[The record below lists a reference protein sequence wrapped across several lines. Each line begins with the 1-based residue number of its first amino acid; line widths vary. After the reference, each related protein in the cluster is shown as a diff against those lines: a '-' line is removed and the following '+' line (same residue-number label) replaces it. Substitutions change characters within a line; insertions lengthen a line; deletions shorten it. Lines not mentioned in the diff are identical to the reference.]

1 MTTLDRVRL
10 ARVLGLLGS
19 NHDGEVVN
27 AGRIANDMV
36 RAADMTWGEVLGDQG
51 RALTR
56 LSEAEDDF
64 AAEARHMLDLGVMLG
79 ALTDWEIGFLRS
91 IQHWSGALTERQ
103 QMFYDR
109 LRDKVLNAD
118 GS

>member
-1 MTTLDRVRL
+1 MTAALDRVRL
-10 ARVLGLLGS
+10 ARVLSYLSS

-36 RAADMTWGEVLGDQG
+36 RAADMSWAEVVGSTG
-51 RALTR
+51 REVSLPAG
-56 LSEAEDDF
+56 EDDF

-79 ALTDWEIGFLRS
+79 ALSDWEIGFLRS
-91 IQHWSGALTERQ
+91 IQHWSGTLTDRQ
-103 QMFYDR
+103 QTVYDR